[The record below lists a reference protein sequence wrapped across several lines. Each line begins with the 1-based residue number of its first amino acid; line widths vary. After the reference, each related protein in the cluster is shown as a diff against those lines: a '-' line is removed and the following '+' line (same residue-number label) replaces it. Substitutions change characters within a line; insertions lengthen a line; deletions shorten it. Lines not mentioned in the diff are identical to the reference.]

1 MTVSDLEDAVKAL
14 SPEERKNFILQ
25 TFPDIAREAMDDP
38 AFAMQLF
45 PLFLGILKEKG
56 IDPQQLVQMA
66 GMLGGGS
73 SSSGGTSD

>member
-1 MTVSDLEDAVKAL
+1 MTVSEMEDALKAL

-25 TFPDIAREAMDDP
+25 TFPDIAREAMEDP
-38 AFAMQLF
+38 TFAMQLF

-66 GMLGGGS
+66 GMFDAS
-73 SSSGGTSD
+73 ESQAS